1 MSELDEILK
10 SIGIKES
17 RESTK
22 DLIRGFKHDEMTR
35 HEVEALY
42 MGISMTDETYR
53 PLLPLTFLWIEEV
66 WSEDEEEK
74 KDEIS

>member
-1 MSELDEILK
+1 MSELDEILNR
-10 SIGIKES
+10 IGVKES

-22 DLIRGFKHDEMTR
+22 DLIRGFKHDGMTR

-53 PLLPLTFLWIEEV
+53 PLLPLVFLWIGEV
-66 WSEDEEEK
+66 WDEEEK